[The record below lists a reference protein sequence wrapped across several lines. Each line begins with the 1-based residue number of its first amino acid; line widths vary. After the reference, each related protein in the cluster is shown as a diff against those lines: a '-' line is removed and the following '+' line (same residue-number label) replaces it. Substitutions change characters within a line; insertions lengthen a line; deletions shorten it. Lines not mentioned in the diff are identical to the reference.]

1 MGTLERK
8 KPNVKITQP
17 VLDVRANGCQ
27 VVTLSGAALGPGRR
41 LFLEGRRSKVLESGE
56 VLWCLVAPCWTGSRV
71 LGKLDLFP
79 QISGE
84 D

>member
-8 KPNVKITQP
+8 KNKRKDHPA
-17 VLDVRANGCQ
+17 RAGREGNGCQ
-27 VVTLSGAALGPGRR
+27 VVMLSRAALGPGWR
-41 LFLEGRRSKVLESGE
+41 LFLEGRRSKGLESGE

-71 LGKLDLFP
+71 LGKLDLFS
-79 QISGE
+79 QMSGE